1 MAKKNIFL
9 NDVDIPEIVQDKAE
23 EAFSTIIAERKS
35 AMEKNKD
42 KDWNSNEVR
51 NIKWNRKMTKIVAAA
66 AACAAIILTAN
77 VIVGK
82 TGRSNMGDQEI
93 TAKTSNDSGIE
104 SADASLGASD
114 TLTQETADG
123 KDEGVLSAIDK
134 MFTLHVKAAEA
145 DEEQNGEGQTGD
157 EQSTQ
162 LLAGQPVPLLSS
174 DKANSWVLGGDD
186 VDGGSAVDYCI
197 SMPFTCV
204 GDHIEK
210 VTYSINN
217 GAFQIVQPEN
227 ETIIVDGQLY
237 DGELNTGMI
246 GGDYNEENGG
256 LPSRPFEVALYRSF
270 TLDYNRQSDEYTWI
284 NICNNR
290 SVSKDVFDSIW
301 GEGKSLED
309 MNNGM
314 QQMLDN
320 TVITCTVQYSDNT
333 SQSVDINVNSRIMS
347 CAEAGEEPKYEG
359 EKSVY
364 FTFELQE

>member
-1 MAKKNIFL
+1 MAKKNIFIY
-9 NDVDIPEIVQDKAE
+9 DVDIPEIVQDKAE
-23 EAFSTIIAERKS
+23 EAFSIIIAERKS
-35 AMEKNKD
+35 FMETNKV
-42 KDWNSNEVR
+42 KDGSTNGVR
-51 NIKWNRKMTKIVAAA
+51 NIKRNRKITNIMAA

-77 VIVGK
+77 VIVGRS
-82 TGRSNMGDQEI
+82 GRSNMGDQEI
-93 TAKTSNDSGIE
+93 TGITSNDSGIE

-114 TLTQETADG
+114 ISTQETVDG

-134 MFTLHVKAAEA
+134 MFTLHVRAAEA
-145 DEEQNGEGQTGD
+145 DGEQNGEGQTGD

-174 DKANSWVLGGDD
+174 DRAHSWVLGGNGLDA
-186 VDGGSAVDYCI
+186 SAVDYCI

-217 GAFQIVQPEN
+217 GAFQIVQPKN

-237 DGELNTGMI
+237 VGTLNTGMI
-246 GGDYNEENGG
+246 GGGYNEDG
-256 LPSRPFEVALYRSF
+256 LPSRPLERVLYRSF

-290 SVSKDVFDSIW
+290 PVSKDIYDAIW
-301 GEGKSLED
+301 GEGRSLEE
-309 MNNGM
+309 MNGGM
-314 QQMLDN
+314 QQVLDN

-333 SQSVDINVNSRIMS
+333 SRSVDINVNSRVMS
-347 CAEAGEEPKYEG
+347 CVEAGDVPNYEG
-359 EKSVY
+359 EMALY

>member
-1 MAKKNIFL
+1 MAKKDIFL
-9 NDVDIPEIVQDKAE
+9 YDVDIPEIVQDKAE
-23 EAFSTIIAERKS
+23 EAFSIIIAERKS
-35 AMEKNKD
+35 VMETNKV
-42 KDWNSNEVR
+42 KDGSTNEGR
-51 NIKWNRKMTKIVAAA
+51 NIKRNRKITKIIAAA

-77 VIVGK
+77 VIVGRSE
-82 TGRSNMGDQEI
+82 RSNMGDQEI
-93 TAKTSNDSGIE
+93 TGITSNDSGIE
-104 SADASLGASD
+104 SADASLGVSD
-114 TLTQETADG
+114 ITRQETVDG
-123 KDEGVLSAIDK
+123 KGEGVLSAIDK
-134 MFTLHVKAAEA
+134 MFTLHVRAAEA
-145 DEEQNGEGQTGD
+145 DGEQNGEGQTGD

-162 LLAGQPVPLLSS
+162 LVAGQPVPLLSS
-174 DKANSWVLGGDD
+174 DRAHSWVLGGNGLDA
-186 VDGGSAVDYCI
+186 SAVDYCI

-227 ETIIVDGQLY
+227 ETIIIDGQLY
-237 DGELNTGMI
+237 EGELNTGMI
-246 GGDYNEENGG
+246 GGDYNEENDG
-256 LPSRPFEVALYRSF
+256 LPSRPFETVLYRSF

-290 SVSKDVFDSIW
+290 SVSKDIYDAIW
-301 GEGKSLED
+301 GDGKSLEE
-309 MNNGM
+309 MNSGM

-347 CAEAGEEPKYEG
+347 CVEAGEEPKYEG
-359 EKSVY
+359 ERSVY